1 MSVLDKYL
9 KECNEVYHTTLD
21 PCKFGCVRI
30 HLIPP
35 RKVEFGTPWAVILNG
50 YHVLPIQTSWAILL
64 KEFITCLNKTNGQ
77 SLTDADVI
85 KLVNEVVDNVQK
97 LFKKAKETDI
107 RADLL
112 DIVNTLKAVAY
123 GEEPPTEIGLLTLAE
138 YSDCMKAPHR
148 VDLLVSAMEKD
159 HVWNCNQHCLHCYA
173 CGERLA
179 SAVELP
185 TKDWMTIIDKLKK
198 ACVPAV
204 TFTGGE
210 PTMRKDLVEL
220 VDHAR
225 WFVTRLNTNGL
236 LLSKELCKNLYA
248 ASLDSVQV
256 TFYSSDKEIHNK
268 LVGGDHFDATVDGIR
283 NALEAG
289 LDVSV
294 NTPLCSVNQDY
305 AETLQFLKRLGVH
318 YFSCSGLIPSGNA
331 LRGPSSVTRLSKEE
345 ITAVVQKA
353 WQYCTEHELELSFT
367 SPGWIEEHELLR
379 MKMVVPSCGACL
391 SNMAVA
397 PNGQLIPCQS
407 WLHEDGLGNLLEREF
422 SDLWDSERCLAR
434 RRETIVAAKTCPLS
448 KEVRS

>member
-1 MSVLDKYL
+1 MSALDKYL

-30 HLIPP
+30 HLVPP
-35 RKVEFGTPWAVILNG
+35 RKVEFGTPWSVILNG

-64 KEFITCLNKTNGQ
+64 KEFIECLNKTNGQ

-85 KLVNEVVDNVQK
+85 RLVNEVVENVQK

-112 DIVNTLKAVAY
+112 DIVNTLRAVAY
-123 GEEPPTEIGLLTLAE
+123 GEEPPLEIGQMTLAE
-138 YSDCMKAPHR
+138 YSVCMKAPHR

-185 TKDWMTIIDKLKK
+185 TKDWFTIIDKLKK

-225 WFVTRLNTNGL
+225 WGQTSGG
-236 LLSKELCKNLYA
+236 
-248 ASLDSVQV
+248 
-256 TFYSSDKEIHNK
+256 SS
-268 LVGGDHFDATVDGIR
+268 R
-283 NALEAG
+283 
-289 LDVSV
+289 
-294 NTPLCSVNQDY
+294 
-305 AETLQFLKRLGVH
+305 
-318 YFSCSGLIPSGNA
+318 
-331 LRGPSSVTRLSKEE
+331 
-345 ITAVVQKA
+345 
-353 WQYCTEHELELSFT
+353 
-367 SPGWIEEHELLR
+367 
-379 MKMVVPSCGACL
+379 
-391 SNMAVA
+391 
-397 PNGQLIPCQS
+397 
-407 WLHEDGLGNLLEREF
+407 
-422 SDLWDSERCLAR
+422 
-434 RRETIVAAKTCPLS
+434 
-448 KEVRS
+448 